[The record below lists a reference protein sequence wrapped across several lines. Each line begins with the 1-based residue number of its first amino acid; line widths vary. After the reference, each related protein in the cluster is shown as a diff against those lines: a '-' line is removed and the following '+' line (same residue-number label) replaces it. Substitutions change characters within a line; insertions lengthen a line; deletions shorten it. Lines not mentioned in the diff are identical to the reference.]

1 MTTFDRY
8 EFRADLT
15 YTRNVD
21 YVTSLAFADI
31 NNATLTELSE
41 RGGIDGVS
49 SSTGLDGKTIIFKKQ
64 EGFAQ
69 GDDNAW
75 TDFADDSTSSRLI
88 PGEAEDRDDSSPIR
102 NERIF
107 PGLHRFEIKKKGYA
121 PLSYDLLVNPAQA
134 VELDFFLNPIYE
146 CKFKTDE
153 KGLVFELNGEH
164 RWDVDLVRLRLE
176 AGDHLLRVF
185 KIGEIIDE
193 QIINVDQPKKYNYF
207 LKKPL
212 SASN

>member
-1 MTTFDRY
+1 MSINSQRGINMFKTINFLSIFTFCSGIIFSQVKLDVN
-8 EFRADLT
+8 T
-15 YTRNVD
+15 IPTKVD
-21 YVTSLAFADI
+21 VHL
-31 NNATLTELSE
+31 
-41 RGGIDGVS
+41 DGVNI
-49 SSTGLDGKTIIFKKQ
+49 G
-64 EGFAQ
+64 
-69 GDDNAW
+69 
-75 TDFADDSTSSRLI
+75 
-88 PGEAEDRDDSSPIR
+88 SSPIR
-102 NERIF
+102 NERIS
-107 PGLHRFEIKKKGYA
+107 PGLHRFEIKKRGYA

-176 AGDHLLRVF
+176 AGDHLMRVF

-212 SASN
+212 SAGN

>member
-1 MTTFDRY
+1 MFKTINFFSIFTFCSAIIFSQVKLDVN
-8 EFRADLT
+8 T
-15 YTRNVD
+15 IPTKVD
-21 YVTSLAFADI
+21 IHL
-31 NNATLTELSE
+31 
-41 RGGIDGVS
+41 DGVNI
-49 SSTGLDGKTIIFKKQ
+49 G
-64 EGFAQ
+64 
-69 GDDNAW
+69 
-75 TDFADDSTSSRLI
+75 
-88 PGEAEDRDDSSPIR
+88 SSPIR
-102 NERIF
+102 NERIS

-134 VELDFFLNPIYE
+134 IELDFFLNPIYE
-146 CKFKTDE
+146 CKFRTDE

>member
-1 MTTFDRY
+1 MFKTINLISIVIFCSGIIFSQVKLDVNTIP
-8 EFRADLT
+8 T
-15 YTRNVD
+15 KVD
-21 YVTSLAFADI
+21 IHL
-31 NNATLTELSE
+31 
-41 RGGIDGVS
+41 DGVNI
-49 SSTGLDGKTIIFKKQ
+49 G
-64 EGFAQ
+64 
-69 GDDNAW
+69 
-75 TDFADDSTSSRLI
+75 
-88 PGEAEDRDDSSPIR
+88 SSPIR
-102 NERIF
+102 NERIS

-134 VELDFFLNPIYE
+134 IELDFFLNPIYE

-212 SASN
+212 SAGN

>member
-1 MTTFDRY
+1 MSINSQRGINMLKTINFLSIFTFCSGIIFSQVKLDVN
-8 EFRADLT
+8 T
-15 YTRNVD
+15 IPTKVD
-21 YVTSLAFADI
+21 IHL
-31 NNATLTELSE
+31 
-41 RGGIDGVS
+41 DGVNI
-49 SSTGLDGKTIIFKKQ
+49 G
-64 EGFAQ
+64 
-69 GDDNAW
+69 
-75 TDFADDSTSSRLI
+75 
-88 PGEAEDRDDSSPIR
+88 SSPIR
-102 NERIF
+102 NERIS

-134 VELDFFLNPIYE
+134 IELDFFLNPIYE

-153 KGLVFELNGEH
+153 KGLIFELNGEH

>member
-1 MTTFDRY
+1 M
-8 EFRADLT
+8 
-15 YTRNVD
+15 
-21 YVTSLAFADI
+21 SI
-31 NNATLTELSE
+31 NNQRGINMLKTINFLSIFTFCS
-41 RGGIDGVS
+41 GIIFSQVKLDVNTIPTKVDIHLDGVNIG
-49 SSTGLDGKTIIFKKQ
+49 ST
-64 EGFAQ
+64 
-69 GDDNAW
+69 
-75 TDFADDSTSSRLI
+75 
-88 PGEAEDRDDSSPIR
+88 PIR
-102 NERIF
+102 NERIS

>member
-1 MTTFDRY
+1 MFKTINLISIVTFCSGIIFSQVKLDVN
-8 EFRADLT
+8 T
-15 YTRNVD
+15 IPTKVD
-21 YVTSLAFADI
+21 IHL
-31 NNATLTELSE
+31 
-41 RGGIDGVS
+41 DGVNI
-49 SSTGLDGKTIIFKKQ
+49 G
-64 EGFAQ
+64 
-69 GDDNAW
+69 
-75 TDFADDSTSSRLI
+75 
-88 PGEAEDRDDSSPIR
+88 SSPIR
-102 NERIF
+102 NERIS

-134 VELDFFLNPIYE
+134 IELDFFLNPIYE

-212 SASN
+212 SAGN

>member
-1 MTTFDRY
+1 MFKTINLISIVTFCLGIIFSQVKLDVN
-8 EFRADLT
+8 T
-15 YTRNVD
+15 IPTKVD
-21 YVTSLAFADI
+21 IHL
-31 NNATLTELSE
+31 
-41 RGGIDGVS
+41 DGVNI
-49 SSTGLDGKTIIFKKQ
+49 G
-64 EGFAQ
+64 
-69 GDDNAW
+69 
-75 TDFADDSTSSRLI
+75 
-88 PGEAEDRDDSSPIR
+88 SSPIR
-102 NERIF
+102 NERIS

>member
-1 MTTFDRY
+1 MSINDQRGINMFKTINFFSIFTFCSAIIFSQVKLDVN
-8 EFRADLT
+8 T
-15 YTRNVD
+15 IPTKVD
-21 YVTSLAFADI
+21 IHL
-31 NNATLTELSE
+31 
-41 RGGIDGVS
+41 DGVNI
-49 SSTGLDGKTIIFKKQ
+49 G
-64 EGFAQ
+64 
-69 GDDNAW
+69 
-75 TDFADDSTSSRLI
+75 
-88 PGEAEDRDDSSPIR
+88 SSPIR
-102 NERIF
+102 NERIS

>member
-1 MTTFDRY
+1 MSINSQRGINMLKTINFLSIFTFCSGIIFSQVKLDVN
-8 EFRADLT
+8 T
-15 YTRNVD
+15 IPTKVD
-21 YVTSLAFADI
+21 I
-31 NNATLTELSE
+31 H
-41 RGGIDGVS
+41 
-49 SSTGLDGKTIIFKKQ
+49 LDGINI
-64 EGFAQ
+64 G
-69 GDDNAW
+69 
-75 TDFADDSTSSRLI
+75 
-88 PGEAEDRDDSSPIR
+88 SSPIR
-102 NERIF
+102 NERIS

-134 VELDFFLNPIYE
+134 IELDFFLNPIYE

>member
-1 MTTFDRY
+1 MFKTINFFSTFTFCSAIIFSQVKLDVN
-8 EFRADLT
+8 T
-15 YTRNVD
+15 IPTKVD
-21 YVTSLAFADI
+21 IHL
-31 NNATLTELSE
+31 
-41 RGGIDGVS
+41 DGVNI
-49 SSTGLDGKTIIFKKQ
+49 G
-64 EGFAQ
+64 
-69 GDDNAW
+69 
-75 TDFADDSTSSRLI
+75 
-88 PGEAEDRDDSSPIR
+88 SSPIR
-102 NERIF
+102 NERIS

-185 KIGEIIDE
+185 KIGEIT
-193 QIINVDQPKKYNYF
+193 QIFILISIFYPLLKY
-207 LKKPL
+207 
-212 SASN
+212 

>member
-1 MTTFDRY
+1 MLRTINLISIVTFCSGLIFSQVKLDVN
-8 EFRADLT
+8 T
-15 YTRNVD
+15 IPTKVD
-21 YVTSLAFADI
+21 VHL
-31 NNATLTELSE
+31 
-41 RGGIDGVS
+41 DGVNI
-49 SSTGLDGKTIIFKKQ
+49 G
-64 EGFAQ
+64 
-69 GDDNAW
+69 
-75 TDFADDSTSSRLI
+75 
-88 PGEAEDRDDSSPIR
+88 SSPIR
-102 NERIF
+102 NERISR
-107 PGLHRFEIKKKGYA
+107 GLHRFEIKKKGYA

-212 SASN
+212 SAGN

>member
-1 MTTFDRY
+1 MFKTINFFSIFTFCSAIIFSQVKLDVN
-8 EFRADLT
+8 T
-15 YTRNVD
+15 IPTKVD
-21 YVTSLAFADI
+21 IHL
-31 NNATLTELSE
+31 
-41 RGGIDGVS
+41 DGVNI
-49 SSTGLDGKTIIFKKQ
+49 G
-64 EGFAQ
+64 
-69 GDDNAW
+69 
-75 TDFADDSTSSRLI
+75 
-88 PGEAEDRDDSSPIR
+88 SSPIR
-102 NERIF
+102 NERIS
-107 PGLHRFEIKKKGYA
+107 PGRHRFEIKKKGYA

-193 QIINVDQPKKYNYF
+193 QIINVDQPKKYNY
-207 LKKPL
+207 
-212 SASN
+212 

>member
-1 MTTFDRY
+1 MFKKINFLSIFTFCAGMIFSQVKLDVN
-8 EFRADLT
+8 T
-15 YTRNVD
+15 IPTKVD
-21 YVTSLAFADI
+21 IHL
-31 NNATLTELSE
+31 
-41 RGGIDGVS
+41 DGVNI
-49 SSTGLDGKTIIFKKQ
+49 G
-64 EGFAQ
+64 
-69 GDDNAW
+69 
-75 TDFADDSTSSRLI
+75 
-88 PGEAEDRDDSSPIR
+88 SSPIR
-102 NERIF
+102 NERIS

>member
-1 MTTFDRY
+1 MGINMFKTINFLSIFTFCSGMIFSQVKLDVN
-8 EFRADLT
+8 T
-15 YTRNVD
+15 IPTKVD
-21 YVTSLAFADI
+21 IHL
-31 NNATLTELSE
+31 
-41 RGGIDGVS
+41 DGVNI
-49 SSTGLDGKTIIFKKQ
+49 G
-64 EGFAQ
+64 
-69 GDDNAW
+69 
-75 TDFADDSTSSRLI
+75 
-88 PGEAEDRDDSSPIR
+88 SSPIR
-102 NERIF
+102 NERIS

-212 SASN
+212 STGN

>member
-1 MTTFDRY
+1 MLKTINFLSIFTFCSGIIFSQVKLDVN
-8 EFRADLT
+8 T
-15 YTRNVD
+15 IPTKVD
-21 YVTSLAFADI
+21 IHL
-31 NNATLTELSE
+31 
-41 RGGIDGVS
+41 DGVNI
-49 SSTGLDGKTIIFKKQ
+49 G
-64 EGFAQ
+64 
-69 GDDNAW
+69 
-75 TDFADDSTSSRLI
+75 
-88 PGEAEDRDDSSPIR
+88 SSPIR
-102 NERIF
+102 NERIS

-212 SASN
+212 SESN

>member
-1 MTTFDRY
+1 MFKTINFFSIFTLCSGIIFSQVKLDVN
-8 EFRADLT
+8 T
-15 YTRNVD
+15 IPTKVD
-21 YVTSLAFADI
+21 IHL
-31 NNATLTELSE
+31 
-41 RGGIDGVS
+41 DGVNI
-49 SSTGLDGKTIIFKKQ
+49 G
-64 EGFAQ
+64 
-69 GDDNAW
+69 
-75 TDFADDSTSSRLI
+75 
-88 PGEAEDRDDSSPIR
+88 SSPIR
-102 NERIF
+102 NERIS

-212 SASN
+212 SESN

>member
-1 MTTFDRY
+1 MFKAINFFSIFTLCSGIIFSQVKLDVNTIP
-8 EFRADLT
+8 T
-15 YTRNVD
+15 KVD
-21 YVTSLAFADI
+21 IHL
-31 NNATLTELSE
+31 
-41 RGGIDGVS
+41 DGVNI
-49 SSTGLDGKTIIFKKQ
+49 G
-64 EGFAQ
+64 
-69 GDDNAW
+69 
-75 TDFADDSTSSRLI
+75 
-88 PGEAEDRDDSSPIR
+88 SSPIR
-102 NERIF
+102 NERIS

>member
-1 MTTFDRY
+1 MFKTINLISIVTFCSGIIFSQVKLDVN
-8 EFRADLT
+8 T
-15 YTRNVD
+15 IPTKVD
-21 YVTSLAFADI
+21 IHL
-31 NNATLTELSE
+31 
-41 RGGIDGVS
+41 DGVNI
-49 SSTGLDGKTIIFKKQ
+49 G
-64 EGFAQ
+64 
-69 GDDNAW
+69 
-75 TDFADDSTSSRLI
+75 
-88 PGEAEDRDDSSPIR
+88 SSPIR
-102 NERIF
+102 NERIS

-134 VELDFFLNPIYE
+134 IELDFFLNPIYE

>member
-1 MTTFDRY
+1 MFKTINLISIVTFCSGIIFSQVKLDVN
-8 EFRADLT
+8 T
-15 YTRNVD
+15 IPTKVD
-21 YVTSLAFADI
+21 IFL
-31 NNATLTELSE
+31 
-41 RGGIDGVS
+41 DGVNI
-49 SSTGLDGKTIIFKKQ
+49 G
-64 EGFAQ
+64 
-69 GDDNAW
+69 
-75 TDFADDSTSSRLI
+75 
-88 PGEAEDRDDSSPIR
+88 SSPIR
-102 NERIF
+102 NERIS

-212 SASN
+212 SEGN

>member
-1 MTTFDRY
+1 MFKTINFFSTFTFCSAITFSQVKLDVN
-8 EFRADLT
+8 T
-15 YTRNVD
+15 IPTKVD
-21 YVTSLAFADI
+21 IHL
-31 NNATLTELSE
+31 
-41 RGGIDGVS
+41 DGVNI
-49 SSTGLDGKTIIFKKQ
+49 G
-64 EGFAQ
+64 
-69 GDDNAW
+69 
-75 TDFADDSTSSRLI
+75 
-88 PGEAEDRDDSSPIR
+88 SSPIK
-102 NERIF
+102 NERIS

-212 SASN
+212 SVSN